1 MIKHNPHINGGNK
14 FSTIPISVTHLFLV
28 AAVFLTCIV
37 LCSLFEFCC
46 TLSSPLMADI
56 RIHNYELQSYNL
68 EPIIIWRLFV
78 KNLSPQQTSGWAC
91 CAGSSSSSTPHFG
104 SPCSPFHDTFDQFL
118 FFCLDVTFY
127 LFILLDL
134 TLNNCK
140 EKDSFKFDNNW
151 NTCDYSPAFNQNVH
165 KYFRQRS
172 WRSPFSFARTLF
184 AVFLILDIESSS
196 SCFISGSD
204 IVLRKKIVS

>member
-1 MIKHNPHINGGNK
+1 MFYYSN
-14 FSTIPISVTHLFLV
+14 SVTHLFLV

-104 SPCSPFHDTFDQFL
+104 SPCSPVHNTFNQFL

-204 IVLRKKIVS
+204 IVLTKHFC